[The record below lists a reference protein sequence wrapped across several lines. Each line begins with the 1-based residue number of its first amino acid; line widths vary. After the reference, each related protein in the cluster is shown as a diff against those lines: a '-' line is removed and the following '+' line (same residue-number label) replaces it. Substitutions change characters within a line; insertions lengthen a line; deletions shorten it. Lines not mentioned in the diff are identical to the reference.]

1 MTMVITCSQY
11 WSRPPSDRRWWWI
24 WKLQVELWKHNNKYS
39 LWEPAKFSWGYGLL
53 IVVLTSAVDI
63 EWRVLLSCCYYCTV
77 HTVLLGYTTWG
88 VLLVY
93 VYCCWAERV
102 QKKPNNNIRVIIL
115 LFVLFLSVQ
124 EINSITSTLDTI
136 VHWSSSSP
144 TLLNCGGHKE

>member
-1 MTMVITCSQY
+1 MTVVITCSQY
-11 WSRPPSDRRWWWI
+11 WSRPPSDRRWWWWI
-24 WKLQVELWKHNNKYS
+24 WKLQVELLKHKYS

-53 IVVLTSAVDI
+53 IVVLTSAVVI
-63 EWRVLLSCCYYCTV
+63 EWRVLLSCCYYCTSWL
-77 HTVLLGYTTWG
+77 HHMRSPSCLCLLLLG
-88 VLLVY
+88 
-93 VYCCWAERV
+93 R
-102 QKKPNNNIRVIIL
+102 KKPNNNIRVIIL